1 MPISQLDKL
10 AKENQELKRKL
21 AEYEKQ
27 LKELSASHLHGRTD
41 FDRHFRLMA
50 DNSPD
55 LLWSKDINLRYTF
68 ANKAL
73 CDLILGVT
81 DPASVIGL
89 TDVELT
95 ERSNRAHP
103 DIPDFNTFGSI
114 CESSDREVIR
124 KKVPM
129 RFDEVGYANG
139 VYVALDVYKAPIIDD
154 DGELVGIV
162 GSARV
167 VTTERRAEEALRES
181 RRMLEEE
188 RNLFLD
194 GPVVVFKWKNAEGW
208 PVEYVSHNV
217 EKVLGYSSTE
227 FMDAKILY
235 QKIIHPEDLPTVKK
249 EITDNIAQGN
259 TAYQHQ
265 PYRLKKRNGEYI
277 WVTDYTTIICDEQGE
292 INHFTGYIIDITEQK
307 QAEEA
312 LNRSETLFR
321 AIIEQSG
328 EGIGLADKEGN
339 YILVNP
345 KFCEMSGYSEEELLQ
360 MNVRDLITPET
371 GLKLFPKAI
380 RGEAGKREFPML
392 CKDGSTLYVEIY
404 GYPILLGGERLV
416 LGIVRDIED
425 RIRAEKERLHL
436 ESQIQQAQK
445 LESLGVLA
453 GGIAHDFN
461 NLLTGILGN
470 AGLACLEISQTSPAL
485 ASIKNIETT
494 AVRAAELCRQLL
506 AYSGKG
512 RFVLQAVNV
521 NELVEEMTH
530 LLNASISKKV
540 IIKYNFAKNLPAIE
554 VDTGQLRQIIMNLI
568 INASDAIEENSGVIT
583 ITTGVMTC
591 DREYLKSTI
600 LDDMLTSGDYVYIEI
615 ADTGMG
621 MSSETIEKIF
631 DPFYTTKFTG
641 RGLGLAAVL
650 GILRS
655 HKGAIKVYSEPGR
668 GSTFKVLFPVSQKS
682 AEPLPSITSELDDW
696 KGSGTVLVVD
706 DEQMIRNVAQSTLTT
721 AGFSV
726 ITAAN
731 GREAISL
738 YRQHADQI
746 TLVLLDMTMPHLN
759 GEETYRELRR
769 IRQDVRVIL
778 SSGYNEQETTS
789 KFVGKGLAGF
799 LQKPYRPQDLLLK
812 VKALIDDTPAAES

>member
-1 MPISQLDKL
+1 MSKSQADQLR
-10 AKENQELKRKL
+10 AENEALKRKI
-21 AEYEKQ
+21 AELEQRDK
-27 LKELSASHLHGRTD
+27 APARGPG
-41 FDRHFRLMA
+41 RHFRLMA

-55 LLWSKDINLRYTF
+55 LLWAKDINLRYTF
-68 ANKAL
+68 VNKAL
-73 CDLILGVT
+73 CDVILGIFE
-81 DPASVIGL
+81 PEEVIGR
-89 TDVELT
+89 TDAELADLC
-95 ERSNRAHP
+95 NKAHP
-103 DIPDFNTFGSI
+103 DIPNYNTFGSI
-114 CESSDREVIR
+114 CEDSDQQIIKN
-124 KKVPM
+124 KKPM
-129 RFDEVGYANG
+129 RFDETGYAAG
-139 VYVALDVYKAPIIDD
+139 KYVALDVYKAPIIDE
-154 DGELVGIV
+154 DGELVGVV

-167 VTTERRAEEALRES
+167 VTAERRAEEALRES
-181 RRMLEEE
+181 RRLLEEE

-194 GPVVVFKWKNAEGW
+194 GPVVVFKWKNAADW
-208 PVEYVSHNV
+208 PVEYVSRNV
-217 EKVLGYSSTE
+217 EKVLGYPVTDFTSG
-227 FMDAKILY
+227 KILY
-235 QKIIHPEDLPTVKK
+235 KQLLHPDDLLRVTR
-249 EITDNIAQGN
+249 EIEYYIQEN
-259 TAYQHQ
+259 TAAYQHQ
-265 PYRLKKRNGEYI
+265 PYRLRTASGEYI
-277 WVTDYTTIICDEQGE
+277 WVTDNTTVVRDDKGTIR
-292 INHFTGYIIDITEQK
+292 HFTGYIIDITGQK
-307 QAEEA
+307 HAEEA

-328 EGIGLADKEGN
+328 EGIGLANSEGD

-345 KFCEMSGYSEEELLQ
+345 KFCEMSGYTEEELLK
-360 MNVRDLITPET
+360 MNVRDLIVPGTE
-371 GLKLFPKAI
+371 LVLFPRAL
-380 RGEAGKREFPML
+380 RGQAGSREFPL
-392 CKDGSTLYVEIY
+392 LRKDGSTLYVEVA
-404 GYPILLGGERLV
+404 GYPITLGGDRLV
-416 LGIVRDIED
+416 LGIVRDIEE
-425 RIRAEKERLHL
+425 RIQAEKERLQL
-436 ESQIQQAQK
+436 EAQIQQAQK

-470 AGLACLEISQTSPAL
+470 AGLAALEISQTSPAV

-540 IIKYNFAKNLPAIE
+540 IIKYNFAKNLAAIE

-583 ITTGVMTC
+583 ITTGMMEC
-591 DREYLKSTI
+591 DKDYLKSTI
-600 LDDMLTSGDYVYIEI
+600 LDDQLASGTYVYIEI
-615 ADTGMG
+615 ADTGTG

-655 HKGAIKVYSEPGR
+655 HKGAIKVYSEPGK
-668 GSTFKVLFPVSQKS
+668 GSTFKVLFPVSGKN

-706 DEQMIRNVAQSTLTT
+706 DEQMIRNVAQNTLTS

-731 GREAISL
+731 GREAIAL
-738 YRQHADQI
+738 FRQHAEQI

-769 IRQDVRVIL
+769 IRRDVRVIL

-812 VKALIDDTPAAES
+812 VKALIDDRPEEK